1 MFTAGA
7 RYSHYSLKTT
17 NLGGISGQTLFDGP
31 TSAVTKTSKNS
42 AVTPKFSLSY
52 KPNKDV
58 LLYVLASKGFRTGN
72 TNLVSPIDTFPG
84 AALPQSFKPDTL
96 WNYEIGTRV
105 ADRQSVVYGKSV
117 SVRVELGV
125 SRIIKNK
132 NKKKQKK
139 K

>member
-58 LLYVLASKGFRTGN
+58 LLYVLESTGFRTGN
-72 TNLVSPIDTFPG
+72 TNLVSPIDPFPG
-84 AALPQSFKPDTL
+84 AAMPTYFKPDTL
-96 WNYEIGTRV
+96 RNYENEQ
-105 ADRQSVVYGKSV
+105 A
-117 SVRVELGV
+117 
-125 SRIIKNK
+125 
-132 NKKKQKK
+132 
-139 K
+139 